1 MGLCVYIGAPIEVT
15 VRREVMDTDELLKIF
30 LEELEHSG
38 NRLMCSCSYREG
50 IRLNSS
56 DIDMMIWNF
65 NFKVIADISLCSVYD
80 LSRHT
85 IILMED
91 SDIPPGFVR
100 LRLLSSPPDKNL
112 EPVLFLFNDGMYVSK
127 SRWRQNM
134 LTAMTDSRAYDNT
147 KTHGPCVNCVHDV
160 TEFDFALCFHSPCWS
175 PLTDDWR
182 KRCSLHNWPP
192 NYVLEDIIKHDCQFV
207 PVGSIIVI
215 YEDELEWRMS
225 F

>member
-1 MGLCVYIGAPIEVT
+1 MFDDCLASEALYVGLCVYIGAPIEVT

-38 NRLMCSCSYREG
+38 NRLMCSGSYREG
-50 IRLNSS
+50 FRLNSS

-65 NFKVIADISLCSVYD
+65 NFKVIADISLCNVYD
-80 LSRHT
+80 LSRHA

-91 SDIPPGFVR
+91 SVR
-100 LRLLSSPPDKNL
+100 LRLLSSTPDKNL
-112 EPVLFLFNDGMYVSK
+112 EPVLFLFKDGMHISN

-134 LTAMTDSRAYDNT
+134 LIAMTDSRAYDNT
-147 KTHGPCVNCVHDV
+147 KSHGPCANCIHDV

-182 KRCSLHNWPP
+182 K
-192 NYVLEDIIKHDCQFV
+192 
-207 PVGSIIVI
+207 SILCITG
-215 YEDELEWRMS
+215 LLTTC
-225 F
+225 